1 MGIAR
6 EVGSTSEYTIY
17 AQSAEDYLNSHAAF
31 DSDVEFSLN
40 LFMRT
45 EYGIDLAGKMND
57 SIEGELFGPEE
68 LIYTYDS
75 ETGRYVALGKALLN
89 SNFFMDTLQKGTPY
103 FIPSL
108 DKDRNLDFTNPKIIK
123 VSQYKGENQL
133 FIMGDRQLRH
143 AEDELKH
150 VEKPTF
156 WQRFADGF
164 LKIFGSR
171 NAACENYEK
180 FQAMM
185 GQTLKLMQN
194 DHEKVKAFE
203 LERQEQERQER
214 ERLEEEAREFE
225 ERRKIEQELEQQG
238 EKELTFGD
246 FEEPEAFE
254 DEIQENLATE
264 KIVWPE
270 YERRSK
276 SLIKRN
282 MSAEEFEQLL
292 KLMVEEGGKS
302 LVTIVDDHQ
311 CKINHEA
318 LVAVMLCFPARDFLK
333 NADAAKDREK
343 FLLENREAFLL
354 QINDFEKQVREID
367 LSLVD
372 ELFSRD
378 IYSRYEPGVTVGQ
391 KLIMTLEDL
400 DVKVRNIYMDHL
412 DKIREEQA
420 EQERLHQEEQR
431 KIEEATRRRD
441 EVLKRN
447 PYSSRD
453 IKDYMSEPEPLE
465 EVSLGLK
472 RSIALQD
479 TNDFLQDTN
488 DFPQETNDFPQE
500 TNDFPQ
506 ETSDFPQETN
516 DFPQETNDFPQETND
531 FPQGTNDFPASNRN
545 SWGNFGDNGN
555 DFGSVNNNPFGN
567 APQTTQNSQPKYNP
581 FDNPLVNPFDDA
593 PQTTQNAPQLSN
605 PFDSPFGDA
614 PQTTQNAPQNSNPFD
629 NPFGDAPQT
638 SQNAPQISNP
648 FDSPFGAPF
657 GDAPQTTQY
666 APQLSNPFDSPFG
679 DAPQTTQNAPQI
691 SNPFDNPPQPEPVKQ
706 SGPVRGL

>member
-6 EVGSTSEYTIY
+6 EVGSTNEYTIY
-17 AQSAEDYLNSHAAF
+17 AQSAEDYLTSHAAF

-40 LFMRT
+40 LFLRT
-45 EYGIDLAGKMND
+45 EYGVDLEGKMND
-57 SIEGELFGPEE
+57 SIEGELFDPEE

-75 ETGRYVALGKALLN
+75 ETGKYVALGKDLVN

-108 DKDRNLDFTNPKIIK
+108 DKDRHLDFTNPKMIK

-156 WQRFADGF
+156 WQRVADGF

-185 GQTLKLMQN
+185 ESTLKGMHK
-194 DHEKVKAFE
+194 DYDKVKAFE
-203 LERQEQERQER
+203 LERQEQERLQQ
-214 ERLEEEAREFE
+214 LQDEEEARDLE
-225 ERRKIEQELEQQG
+225 ERRQLAAEFQKQRQEETKGLTFAEVLAEEEELWRQEQQEQQEQQG
-238 EKELTFGD
+238 I
-246 FEEPEAFE
+246 
-254 DEIQENLATE
+254 EIIT
-264 KIVWPE
+264 WPE
-270 YERRSK
+270 YTRQAPNY
-276 SLIKRN
+276 IKRN
-282 MSAEEFEQLL
+282 MSAEEFDQVL
-292 KLMVEEGGKS
+292 KLMQEEGGKS

-318 LVAVMLCFPARDFLK
+318 LVAVMLSRPARDFLEK
-333 NADAAKDREK
+333 ANAAEDRNK
-343 FLLENREAFLL
+343 FLLENQESFLL
-354 QINDFEKQVREID
+354 LVNDFEKQVREID

-378 IYSRYEPGVTVGQ
+378 INSRYGPGVTVGQ
-391 KLIMTLEDL
+391 KLIMTLKDL

-420 EQERLHQEEQR
+420 EQERLRQEKQR

-441 EVLKRN
+441 EALKRN
-447 PYSSRD
+447 PYNSEN
-453 IKDYMSEPEPLE
+453 IEDYMNEPEPLE
-465 EVSLGLK
+465 KSSLGQN
-472 RSIALQD
+472 SS
-479 TNDFLQDTN
+479 DFPQDTN
-488 DFPQETNDFPQE
+488 DFPQDTNDFP
-500 TNDFPQ
+500 
-506 ETSDFPQETN
+506 S
-516 DFPQETNDFPQETND
+516 
-531 FPQGTNDFPASNRN
+531 SNRN
-545 SWGNFGDNGN
+545 SWGNFADNGN
-555 DFGSVNNNPFGN
+555 DFGSVNNNPFGD
-567 APQTTQNSQPKYNP
+567 APQANPNSQPKYNP

-593 PQTTQNAPQLSN
+593 PQTTQNAPQISN
-605 PFDSPFGDA
+605 PFDNPFGDPFGDA
-614 PQTTQNAPQNSNPFD
+614 PQTTQNAPQLSNPFD
-629 NPFGDAPQT
+629 NPFGD
-638 SQNAPQISNP
+638 
-648 FDSPFGAPF
+648 PF
-657 GDAPQTTQY
+657 GDAPQTTQK
-666 APQLSNPFDSPFG
+666 
-679 DAPQTTQNAPQI
+679 APQI

>member
-40 LFMRT
+40 LFLRT

-75 ETGRYVALGKALLN
+75 ETGRYVALGKDLLN

-378 IYSRYEPGVTVGQ
+378 IYSRYEPEVTVGQ

-420 EQERLHQEEQR
+420 EQERLRQEEQR

-441 EVLKRN
+441 EALKRN
-447 PYSSRD
+447 PYSSRN
-453 IKDYMSEPEPLE
+453 IEDYMNEPEPLDKS
-465 EVSLGLK
+465 SLEQK

-479 TNDFLQDTN
+479 TNDFPQETS
-488 DFPQETNDFPQE
+488 DFPQETS
-500 TNDFPQ
+500 DFPQ

-531 FPQGTNDFPASNRN
+531 FPQETNDFPASNRN

-555 DFGSVNNNPFGN
+555 DFGSVNNNPFGD
-567 APQTTQNSQPKYNP
+567 APQTTHNSQPKYNP

-614 PQTTQNAPQNSNPFD
+614 LQTTQNAPQNSNPFD
-629 NPFGDAPQT
+629 NPFG
-638 SQNAPQISNP
+638 
-648 FDSPFGAPF
+648 APF
-657 GDAPQTTQY
+657 GDPFSDAPQTTQN

-706 SGPVRGL
+706 SGPVRGF

>member
-6 EVGSTSEYTIY
+6 EVGSTNEYTIY

-40 LFMRT
+40 LFLRT
-45 EYGIDLAGKMND
+45 EYGIDLEGEMND
-57 SIEGELFGPEE
+57 SLEGELFDPEE

-75 ETGRYVALGKALLN
+75 ETGKYVALSTDLLN

-108 DKDRNLDFTNPKIIK
+108 DKDRHLDFTNPKIIK

-156 WQRFADGF
+156 WQRVADGF

-185 GQTLKLMQN
+185 ESTLKGMHK
-194 DHEKVKAFE
+194 DYDKVKAFE
-203 LERQEQERQER
+203 LERQEQERLQQ
-214 ERLEEEAREFE
+214 LQDEEEARDLE
-225 ERRKIEQELEQQG
+225 ERRQLAAEFQKQRQEETKGLTFAEVLAEEEELWRQEQQEQQG
-238 EKELTFGD
+238 I
-246 FEEPEAFE
+246 
-254 DEIQENLATE
+254 EIIT
-264 KIVWPE
+264 WPE
-270 YERRSK
+270 YTRQAPNY
-276 SLIKRN
+276 IKRN
-282 MSAEEFEQLL
+282 MSAEEFDQVL
-292 KLMVEEGGKS
+292 KLMQEEGGKS

-318 LVAVMLCFPARDFLK
+318 LVAVMLSRPARDFLEK
-333 NADAAKDREK
+333 ANAAEDRNK
-343 FLLENREAFLL
+343 FLLENQESFLL
-354 QINDFEKQVREID
+354 LVNDFEKQVREID

-378 IYSRYEPGVTVGQ
+378 INSRYGPGVTVGQ
-391 KLIMTLEDL
+391 KLIMTLKDL

-420 EQERLHQEEQR
+420 EQERLRQEKQR

-441 EVLKRN
+441 EALKRN
-447 PYSSRD
+447 PYNSEN
-453 IKDYMSEPEPLE
+453 IEDYMNEPEPLE
-465 EVSLGLK
+465 KSSLGQN
-472 RSIALQD
+472 SS
-479 TNDFLQDTN
+479 DFPQDTN
-488 DFPQETNDFPQE
+488 DFP
-500 TNDFPQ
+500 
-506 ETSDFPQETN
+506 S
-516 DFPQETNDFPQETND
+516 
-531 FPQGTNDFPASNRN
+531 SNRN
-545 SWGNFGDNGN
+545 SWGNFADNGN
-555 DFGSVNNNPFGN
+555 DFGSVNNNPFGD
-567 APQTTQNSQPKYNP
+567 APQANPNSQPKYNP

-593 PQTTQNAPQLSN
+593 PQTTQNAPQISN
-605 PFDSPFGDA
+605 PFDNPFGDPFGDA
-614 PQTTQNAPQNSNPFD
+614 PQTTQNAPQL
-629 NPFGDAPQT
+629 A
-638 SQNAPQISNP
+638 
-648 FDSPFGAPF
+648 
-657 GDAPQTTQY
+657 
-666 APQLSNPFDSPFG
+666 
-679 DAPQTTQNAPQI
+679 
-691 SNPFDNPPQPEPVKQ
+691 NPFDNPPQPEPVKQ

>member
-1 MGIAR
+1 MGVAR
-6 EVGSTSEYTIY
+6 EVGSNKEYKYTIY
-17 AQSAEDYLNSHAAF
+17 AQSVEDYLNSHAAF

-40 LFMRT
+40 LFLRT
-45 EYGIDLAGKMND
+45 EYGIDLEGKMND
-57 SIEGELFGPEE
+57 SIDGELFSPEE

-75 ETGRYVALGKALLN
+75 ETGKYVALSTDLLN

-108 DKDRNLDFTNPKIIK
+108 DKDRHLDFTNPKIIK

-156 WQRFADGF
+156 WQRVADGF

-203 LERQEQERQER
+203 LERQEQERLQQ
-214 ERLEEEAREFE
+214 LQDEEEARDLE
-225 ERRKIEQELEQQG
+225 ERRQLAAEFQKQRQEETKGLTFAEVLAEEEELWRQEQQEQQEQQG
-238 EKELTFGD
+238 I
-246 FEEPEAFE
+246 
-254 DEIQENLATE
+254 EIIT
-264 KIVWPE
+264 WPE
-270 YERRSK
+270 YTRQAPNY
-276 SLIKRN
+276 IKRN
-282 MSAEEFEQLL
+282 MSAEEFDQVL
-292 KLMVEEGGKS
+292 KLMQEEGGKS

-318 LVAVMLCFPARDFLK
+318 LVAVMLSRPARDFLEK
-333 NADAAKDREK
+333 ANAAEDRNK
-343 FLLENREAFLL
+343 FLLENQESFLL
-354 QINDFEKQVREID
+354 LVNDFEKQVREID

-378 IYSRYEPGVTVGQ
+378 INSRYGPGVTVGQ
-391 KLIMTLEDL
+391 KLIMTLKDL

-420 EQERLHQEEQR
+420 EQERLRQEKQR

-441 EVLKRN
+441 EALKRN
-447 PYSSRD
+447 PYNSEN
-453 IKDYMSEPEPLE
+453 IEDYMNEPEPLE
-465 EVSLGLK
+465 KSSLGQN
-472 RSIALQD
+472 SSDFPQD
-479 TNDFLQDTN
+479 TNDFPQDTN
-488 DFPQETNDFPQE
+488 DFPQETRDFPQETNDFPQ
-500 TNDFPQ
+500 D
-506 ETSDFPQETN
+506 
-516 DFPQETNDFPQETND
+516 
-531 FPQGTNDFPASNRN
+531 TNDFPASNRN
-545 SWGNFGDNGN
+545 SWGNFADNGN
-555 DFGSVNNNPFGN
+555 DFGSVNNNPFGD
-567 APQTTQNSQPKYNP
+567 APQANPNSQPKYNP

-605 PFDSPFGDA
+605 PFDNPFGDPFGDA
-614 PQTTQNAPQNSNPFD
+614 PQTTQNAPQISNPFD
-629 NPFGDAPQT
+629 NPFGD
-638 SQNAPQISNP
+638 
-648 FDSPFGAPF
+648 
-657 GDAPQTTQY
+657 
-666 APQLSNPFDSPFG
+666 PFG

>member
-6 EVGSTSEYTIY
+6 EVGSTNEYTIY

-40 LFMRT
+40 LFLRT
-45 EYGIDLAGKMND
+45 EYGIDLEGKMND
-57 SIEGELFGPEE
+57 SIDGELFSPEE

-75 ETGRYVALGKALLN
+75 ETGKYVALSTDLLN

-108 DKDRNLDFTNPKIIK
+108 DKDRHLDFTNPKIIK

-156 WQRFADGF
+156 WQRVADGF

-185 GQTLKLMQN
+185 ESTLKGMHK
-194 DHEKVKAFE
+194 DYDKVKAFE
-203 LERQEQERQER
+203 LERQEQERLQQ
-214 ERLEEEAREFE
+214 LQDEEEARDLE
-225 ERRKIEQELEQQG
+225 ERRQLAAEFQKQRQEETKGLTFAEVLAEEEELWRQEQQEQQEQQG
-238 EKELTFGD
+238 I
-246 FEEPEAFE
+246 
-254 DEIQENLATE
+254 EIIT
-264 KIVWPE
+264 WPE
-270 YERRSK
+270 YTRQAPNY
-276 SLIKRN
+276 IKRN
-282 MSAEEFEQLL
+282 MSAEEFDQVL
-292 KLMVEEGGKS
+292 KLMQEEGGKS

-318 LVAVMLCFPARDFLK
+318 LVAVMLSRPARDFLEK
-333 NADAAKDREK
+333 ANAAEDRNK
-343 FLLENREAFLL
+343 FLLENQESFLL
-354 QINDFEKQVREID
+354 LVNDFEKQVREID

-378 IYSRYEPGVTVGQ
+378 INSRYGPGVTVGQ
-391 KLIMTLEDL
+391 KLIMTLKDL

-420 EQERLHQEEQR
+420 EQERLRQEKQR

-441 EVLKRN
+441 EALKRN
-447 PYSSRD
+447 PYNSEN
-453 IKDYMSEPEPLE
+453 IEDYMNEPEPLE
-465 EVSLGLK
+465 KSSLGQN
-472 RSIALQD
+472 SS
-479 TNDFLQDTN
+479 DFPQDTN
-488 DFPQETNDFPQE
+488 DFPQDTNDFPQD

-506 ETSDFPQETN
+506 DTN
-516 DFPQETNDFPQETND
+516 DFPQDTNDFPS
-531 FPQGTNDFPASNRN
+531 SNRN
-545 SWGNFGDNGN
+545 SWGNFADNGN
-555 DFGSVNNNPFGN
+555 DFGSVNNNPFGD
-567 APQTTQNSQPKYNP
+567 APQANPNSQPKYNP

-605 PFDSPFGDA
+605 PFDNPFGDPFGDA
-614 PQTTQNAPQNSNPFD
+614 PQTTQNAPQLSNPFD

-648 FDSPFGAPF
+648 FDNPF
-657 GDAPQTTQY
+657 GDPPQTNQNSQSKY
-666 APQLSNPFDSPFG
+666 NPFDNPFG
-679 DAPQTTQNAPQI
+679 DLPQSNQSSEPLV
-691 SNPFDNPPQPEPVKQ
+691 NPFDNPPQPEPVKQ

>member
-6 EVGSTSEYTIY
+6 EVGSTNEYTIY
-17 AQSAEDYLNSHAAF
+17 AQSAEDYLTSHAAF

-40 LFMRT
+40 LFLRT
-45 EYGIDLAGKMND
+45 EYGIDLEGKMND
-57 SIEGELFGPEE
+57 SIDGELFSPEE

-75 ETGRYVALGKALLN
+75 ETGKYVALGKDLVN

-108 DKDRNLDFTNPKIIK
+108 DKDRHLDFTNPKMIK

-156 WQRFADGF
+156 WQRVADGF

-185 GQTLKLMQN
+185 ESTLKGMHK
-194 DHEKVKAFE
+194 DYDKVKAFE
-203 LERQEQERQER
+203 LERQEQERLQQLQE
-214 ERLEEEAREFE
+214 EEEARDLE
-225 ERRKIEQELEQQG
+225 ERRQLAAEFQKQRQEETKGLTFAEVLAEEEELWRQEQQEQQG
-238 EKELTFGD
+238 I
-246 FEEPEAFE
+246 
-254 DEIQENLATE
+254 EIIT
-264 KIVWPE
+264 WPE
-270 YERRSK
+270 YTRQAPNY
-276 SLIKRN
+276 IKRN
-282 MSAEEFEQLL
+282 MSAEEFDQVL
-292 KLMVEEGGKS
+292 KLMQEEGGKS

-318 LVAVMLCFPARDFLK
+318 LVAVMLSRPARDFLEK
-333 NADAAKDREK
+333 ANAAEDRNK
-343 FLLENREAFLL
+343 FLLENQESFLL
-354 QINDFEKQVREID
+354 LVNDFEKQVREID

-378 IYSRYEPGVTVGQ
+378 INSRYGPGVTVGQ
-391 KLIMTLEDL
+391 KLIMTLKDL

-420 EQERLHQEEQR
+420 EQERLRQEKQR

-441 EVLKRN
+441 EALKRN
-447 PYSSRD
+447 PYNSEN
-453 IKDYMSEPEPLE
+453 IEDYMNEPEPLE
-465 EVSLGLK
+465 KSSLGQN
-472 RSIALQD
+472 SSDFPQD
-479 TNDFLQDTN
+479 TNDFPQETR
-488 DFPQETNDFPQE
+488 DFPQETNDFPQD
-500 TNDFPQ
+500 TNDFP
-506 ETSDFPQETN
+506 S
-516 DFPQETNDFPQETND
+516 
-531 FPQGTNDFPASNRN
+531 SNRN
-545 SWGNFGDNGN
+545 SWGNFADNGN
-555 DFGSVNNNPFGN
+555 DFGSVNNNPFGD
-567 APQTTQNSQPKYNP
+567 APQANPNSQPKYNP

-605 PFDSPFGDA
+605 PFDNPFGDPFGDA
-614 PQTTQNAPQNSNPFD
+614 PQTTQK
-629 NPFGDAPQT
+629 
-638 SQNAPQISNP
+638 
-648 FDSPFGAPF
+648 
-657 GDAPQTTQY
+657 
-666 APQLSNPFDSPFG
+666 
-679 DAPQTTQNAPQI
+679 APQI

>member
-6 EVGSTSEYTIY
+6 EVGSTNEYTIY

-40 LFMRT
+40 LFLRT
-45 EYGIDLAGKMND
+45 EYGIDLEGKMND
-57 SIEGELFGPEE
+57 SIDGELFSPEE

-75 ETGRYVALGKALLN
+75 ETGKYVALSTDLLN

-108 DKDRNLDFTNPKIIK
+108 DKDRHLDFTNPKIIK

-156 WQRFADGF
+156 WQRVADGF

-185 GQTLKLMQN
+185 ESTLKGMHK
-194 DHEKVKAFE
+194 DYDKVKAFE
-203 LERQEQERQER
+203 LERQEQERLQQ
-214 ERLEEEAREFE
+214 LQDEEEARDLE
-225 ERRKIEQELEQQG
+225 ERRQLAAEFQKQRQEETKGLTFAEVLAEEEELWRQEQQEQQG
-238 EKELTFGD
+238 I
-246 FEEPEAFE
+246 
-254 DEIQENLATE
+254 EIIT
-264 KIVWPE
+264 WPE
-270 YERRSK
+270 YTRQAPNY
-276 SLIKRN
+276 IKRN
-282 MSAEEFEQLL
+282 MSAEEFDQVL
-292 KLMVEEGGKS
+292 KLMQEEGGKS

-318 LVAVMLCFPARDFLK
+318 LVAVMLSRPARDFLEK
-333 NADAAKDREK
+333 ANAAEDRNK
-343 FLLENREAFLL
+343 FLLENQESFLL
-354 QINDFEKQVREID
+354 LVNDFEKQVREID

-378 IYSRYEPGVTVGQ
+378 INSRYGPGVTVGQ
-391 KLIMTLEDL
+391 KLIMTLKDL

-420 EQERLHQEEQR
+420 KQERLRQEKQR

-441 EVLKRN
+441 EALKRN
-447 PYSSRD
+447 PYNSEN
-453 IKDYMSEPEPLE
+453 IEDYMNEPEPLE
-465 EVSLGLK
+465 KSSLGQN
-472 RSIALQD
+472 S
-479 TNDFLQDTN
+479 
-488 DFPQETNDFPQE
+488 
-500 TNDFPQ
+500 
-506 ETSDFPQETN
+506 SDFPQ
-516 DFPQETNDFPQETND
+516 D
-531 FPQGTNDFPASNRN
+531 TNDFPASNRN
-545 SWGNFGDNGN
+545 SWGNFADNGN
-555 DFGSVNNNPFGN
+555 DFGSVNNNPFGDVQQTNPN
-567 APQTTQNSQPKYNP
+567 AQPKYNP

-593 PQTTQNAPQLSN
+593 PQT
-605 PFDSPFGDA
+605 
-614 PQTTQNAPQNSNPFD
+614 
-629 NPFGDAPQT
+629 

-648 FDSPFGAPF
+648 FDNPF
-657 GDAPQTTQY
+657 GDPPQTNQNSQSKY
-666 APQLSNPFDSPFG
+666 NPFDNPFG
-679 DAPQTTQNAPQI
+679 DLPQSNQSSEPLV
-691 SNPFDNPPQPEPVKQ
+691 NPFDNPPQPEPVKQ

>member
-6 EVGSTSEYTIY
+6 EVGSTNEYTIY

-40 LFMRT
+40 LFLRT
-45 EYGIDLAGKMND
+45 EYGIDLEGKMND
-57 SIEGELFGPEE
+57 SIDGELFSPEE

-75 ETGRYVALGKALLN
+75 ETGKYVALSTDLLN

-108 DKDRNLDFTNPKIIK
+108 DKDRHLDFTNPKIIK

-156 WQRFADGF
+156 WQRVADGF

-171 NAACENYEK
+171 NAVCENYEK

-203 LERQEQERQER
+203 LERQEQERLQQLQE
-214 ERLEEEAREFE
+214 EEEARDLE
-225 ERRKIEQELEQQG
+225 ERRQLAAEFQKQRQEETKGLTFAEVLAEEEELWRQEQQEQQG
-238 EKELTFGD
+238 S
-246 FEEPEAFE
+246 
-254 DEIQENLATE
+254 EIIT
-264 KIVWPE
+264 WPE
-270 YERRSK
+270 YTRQAPNY
-276 SLIKRN
+276 IKRN
-282 MSAEEFEQLL
+282 MSAEEFDQVL
-292 KLMVEEGGKS
+292 KLMQEEGGKS

-318 LVAVMLCFPARDFLK
+318 LVAVMLSRPARDFLEK
-333 NADAAKDREK
+333 ANAAEDRNK
-343 FLLENREAFLL
+343 FLLENQESFLL
-354 QINDFEKQVREID
+354 LVNDFEKQVREID

-378 IYSRYEPGVTVGQ
+378 INSRYGPGVTVGQ
-391 KLIMTLEDL
+391 KLIMTLKDL

-420 EQERLHQEEQR
+420 EQERLRQEKQR

-441 EVLKRN
+441 EALKRN
-447 PYSSRD
+447 PYNSEN
-453 IKDYMSEPEPLE
+453 IEDYMNEPEPLE
-465 EVSLGLK
+465 KSSLGQN
-472 RSIALQD
+472 SS
-479 TNDFLQDTN
+479 DFPQDTN
-488 DFPQETNDFPQE
+488 DFPQD
-500 TNDFPQ
+500 
-506 ETSDFPQETN
+506 
-516 DFPQETNDFPQETND
+516 
-531 FPQGTNDFPASNRN
+531 TNDFPASNRN
-545 SWGNFGDNGN
+545 SWGNFADNGN
-555 DFGSVNNNPFGN
+555 DFGSVNNNPFGD
-567 APQTTQNSQPKYNP
+567 APQANPNSQPKYNP

-605 PFDSPFGDA
+605 PFD
-614 PQTTQNAPQNSNPFD
+614 

-648 FDSPFGAPF
+648 FDNPF
-657 GDAPQTTQY
+657 GDPPQTNQNSQSKY
-666 APQLSNPFDSPFG
+666 NPFDNPFG
-679 DAPQTTQNAPQI
+679 DLPQSNQSSEPLV
-691 SNPFDNPPQPEPVKQ
+691 NPFDNPPQPEPVKQ

>member
-40 LFMRT
+40 LFLRT

-75 ETGRYVALGKALLN
+75 ETGRYVALGKDLLN

-378 IYSRYEPGVTVGQ
+378 IYSRYEPEVTVGQ

-420 EQERLHQEEQR
+420 EQERLRQEEQR

-441 EVLKRN
+441 EALKRN

-488 DFPQETNDFPQE
+488 DFPQET
-500 TNDFPQ
+500 
-506 ETSDFPQETN
+506 SDFPQETN

-531 FPQGTNDFPASNRN
+531 FPQETNDFPASNRN

-555 DFGSVNNNPFGN
+555 DFGSVNNNPFGD
-567 APQTTQNSQPKYNP
+567 APQTTHNSQPKYNP

-614 PQTTQNAPQNSNPFD
+614 LQTTQNAPQNSNPFD
-629 NPFGDAPQT
+629 NPFGAPLGD
-638 SQNAPQISNP
+638 P
-648 FDSPFGAPF
+648 FS
-657 GDAPQTTQY
+657 DAPQTTQN

>member
-1 MGIAR
+1 MGVAR
-6 EVGSTSEYTIY
+6 EVGSTNEYTIY

-40 LFMRT
+40 LFLRT
-45 EYGIDLAGKMND
+45 EYGIDLEGKMND

-75 ETGRYVALGKALLN
+75 ETGKYVALSKDLLN

-108 DKDRNLDFTNPKIIK
+108 DKDRHLDFTNPKIIK

-156 WQRFADGF
+156 WQRVADGF

-171 NAACENYEK
+171 NAVCENYEK

-185 GQTLKLMQN
+185 ESTLKGMHK
-194 DHEKVKAFE
+194 DYDKVKAFE
-203 LERQEQERQER
+203 LERQEQERLQQ
-214 ERLEEEAREFE
+214 LQDEEEARDLE
-225 ERRKIEQELEQQG
+225 ERRKLAEEFEKQRQEERKGLTFAEALAEEEELWRQEQQEQQG
-238 EKELTFGD
+238 Q
-246 FEEPEAFE
+246 
-254 DEIQENLATE
+254 EIE
-264 KIVWPE
+264 KITWPE

-292 KLMVEEGGKS
+292 DLMVEEGGKS

-318 LVAVMLCFPARDFLK
+318 LVAVMLSRPARDFLEK
-333 NADAAKDREK
+333 ANAAEDRNK
-343 FLLENREAFLL
+343 FLLENQESFLL
-354 QINDFEKQVREID
+354 LANDFEKQVRGID

-391 KLIMTLEDL
+391 KLIMTLKDL
-400 DVKVRNIYMDHL
+400 DVKVRNIYGAHL
-412 DKIREEQA
+412 DKIREEQ
-420 EQERLHQEEQR
+420 ELQERLRQEEQELQERLRQEEQR
-431 KIEEATRRRD
+431 RIEEATRRRD
-441 EVLKRN
+441 EALKRN

-453 IKDYMSEPEPLE
+453 IREYMSEPEPLE

-479 TNDFLQDTN
+479 TNDFPQETS
-488 DFPQETNDFPQE
+488 DFPQATS
-500 TNDFPQ
+500 DFPQ

-516 DFPQETNDFPQETND
+516 DFPQETNDFP
-531 FPQGTNDFPASNRN
+531 ASNRN

-555 DFGSVNNNPFGN
+555 DFGGVNNNPFGD

-581 FDNPLVNPFDDA
+581 FDNPFVNPFDDA
-593 PQTTQNAPQLSN
+593 PQTTQNAPQITN

-614 PQTTQNAPQNSNPFD
+614 SQTT
-629 NPFGDAPQT
+629 
-638 SQNAPQISNP
+638 QNAPQISNP
-648 FDSPFGAPF
+648 FDNPF
-657 GDAPQTTQY
+657 GD
-666 APQLSNPFDSPFG
+666 PFG

>member
-6 EVGSTSEYTIY
+6 EVGSTNEYTIY

-40 LFMRT
+40 LFLRT
-45 EYGIDLAGKMND
+45 EYGIDLEGEMND
-57 SIEGELFGPEE
+57 SLEGELFDPEE

-75 ETGRYVALGKALLN
+75 ETGKYVALGKDLVN

-108 DKDRNLDFTNPKIIK
+108 DKDRHLDFTNPKMIK

-156 WQRFADGF
+156 WQRVADGF

-185 GQTLKLMQN
+185 ESTLKGMHK
-194 DHEKVKAFE
+194 DYDKVKAFE
-203 LERQEQERQER
+203 LERQEQERLQQ
-214 ERLEEEAREFE
+214 LQDEEEARDLE
-225 ERRKIEQELEQQG
+225 ERRQLAAEFQKQRQEETKGLTFAEVLAEEEELWRQEQQEQQG
-238 EKELTFGD
+238 I
-246 FEEPEAFE
+246 
-254 DEIQENLATE
+254 EIIT
-264 KIVWPE
+264 WPE
-270 YERRSK
+270 YTRQAPNY
-276 SLIKRN
+276 IKRN
-282 MSAEEFEQLL
+282 MSAEEFDQVL
-292 KLMVEEGGKS
+292 KLMQEEGGKS

-318 LVAVMLCFPARDFLK
+318 LVAVMLSRPARDFLEK
-333 NADAAKDREK
+333 ANAAEDRNK
-343 FLLENREAFLL
+343 FLLENQESFLL
-354 QINDFEKQVREID
+354 LVNDFEKQVREID

-378 IYSRYEPGVTVGQ
+378 INSRYGPGVTVGQ
-391 KLIMTLEDL
+391 KLIMTLKDL

-420 EQERLHQEEQR
+420 EQERLRQEKQR

-441 EVLKRN
+441 EALKRN
-447 PYSSRD
+447 PYNSEN
-453 IKDYMSEPEPLE
+453 IEDYMNEPEPLE
-465 EVSLGLK
+465 KSSLGQN
-472 RSIALQD
+472 SSDFPQD
-479 TNDFLQDTN
+479 TNDFPQETR
-488 DFPQETNDFPQE
+488 DFPQETNDFPQD

-506 ETSDFPQETN
+506 D
-516 DFPQETNDFPQETND
+516 
-531 FPQGTNDFPASNRN
+531 TNDFPASNRN
-545 SWGNFGDNGN
+545 SWGNFADNGN
-555 DFGSVNNNPFGN
+555 DFGSVNNNPFGD
-567 APQTTQNSQPKYNP
+567 APQANPNSQPKYNP

-605 PFDSPFGDA
+605 PFDNPFGDPFGDA
-614 PQTTQNAPQNSNPFD
+614 PQTTQK
-629 NPFGDAPQT
+629 
-638 SQNAPQISNP
+638 
-648 FDSPFGAPF
+648 
-657 GDAPQTTQY
+657 
-666 APQLSNPFDSPFG
+666 
-679 DAPQTTQNAPQI
+679 APQI